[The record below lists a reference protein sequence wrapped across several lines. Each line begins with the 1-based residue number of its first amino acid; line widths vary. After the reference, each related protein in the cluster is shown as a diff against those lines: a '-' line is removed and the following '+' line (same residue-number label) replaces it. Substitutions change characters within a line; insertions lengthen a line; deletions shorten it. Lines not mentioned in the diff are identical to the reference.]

1 MPSNTAGRSA
11 HLTPR
16 QLQLLKMVA
25 GSQENQCYS
34 PTLSEMACELSIS
47 RSTVFEHIAE
57 LRKKGLLCGSPN
69 RARSLTLSSAAREL
83 LSGVGERAC
92 SVPSR
97 EGHLTAIRAFEGNA
111 LSGIARPRREMTDHY
126 KPEGI
131 PLAGRVAAGA
141 PVEAVENVE
150 QLSLTG
156 CFGGSDDLFA
166 LEVTGRSMIDEDIR
180 EGDYVICRRSRV
192 AENGQL
198 VVAIVDE
205 QNATLKRFYRE
216 ADRARLQP
224 ANDDYA
230 PIYSDNCRIE
240 AIVVGLVRKL

>member
-1 MPSNTAGRSA
+1 MPSNTAGPSA

-34 PTLSEMACELSIS
+34 PTLGEMACELSIS

-57 LRKKGLLCGSPN
+57 LRKKGLLSGSPN

-83 LSGVGERAC
+83 LSGVGERNLP
-92 SVPSR
+92 VGP
-97 EGHLTAIRAFEGNA
+97 HT
-111 LSGIARPRREMTDHY
+111 
-126 KPEGI
+126 PEGI

-141 PVEAVENVE
+141 PVEAIENVE
-150 QLSLTG
+150 HLSLTG
-156 CFGGSDDLFA
+156 CFGSGDDLFA
-166 LEVTGRSMIDEDIR
+166 LEVTGQSMIGEDIR

-198 VVAIVDE
+198 VVAIVNE
-205 QNATLKRFYRE
+205 QDATLKRFYRE
-216 ADRARLQP
+216 ADQVRLQP
-224 ANDDYA
+224 ANEDYQ

-240 AIVVGLVRKL
+240 AIVVGLVRRL

>member
-1 MPSNTAGRSA
+1 
-11 HLTPR
+11 
-16 QLQLLKMVA
+16 MVA

-34 PTLSEMACELSIS
+34 PTLGEMACELSIS

-69 RARSLTLSSAAREL
+69 RARSLTLSSAALEL
-83 LSGVGERAC
+83 LSCFSER
-92 SVPSR
+92 
-97 EGHLTAIRAFEGNA
+97 G
-111 LSGIARPRREMTDHY
+111 LSANPY
-126 KPEGI
+126 KADGI

-141 PVEAVENVE
+141 PLEAIENVE
-150 QLSLTG
+150 HLSLTG
-156 CFGGSDDLFA
+156 CFGSGDDLFA
-166 LEVTGRSMIDEDIR
+166 LEVTGQSMIDEDIR

-198 VVAIVDE
+198 VVAIVNE
-205 QNATLKRFYRE
+205 QDATLKRFYRE

-224 ANDDYA
+224 ANEDYE

-240 AIVVGLVRKL
+240 AIVIGLVRKL

>member
-25 GSQENQCYS
+25 GCQESQCYS
-34 PTLSEMACELSIS
+34 PTLGEMACELSIS

-57 LRKKGLLCGSPN
+57 LRKKGLLSGSPN
-69 RARSLTLSSAAREL
+69 RARSLTLSSAAHEL

-92 SVPSR
+92 SVPV
-97 EGHLTAIRAFEGNA
+97 RAFEGN
-111 LSGIARPRREMTDHY
+111 
-126 KPEGI
+126 KPVGI

-141 PVEAVENVE
+141 PLEAIENVE
-150 QLSLTG
+150 HLSLTG
-156 CFGGSDDLFA
+156 CFGSGDDLFA
-166 LEVTGRSMIDEDIR
+166 LEVTGQSMINEDIR

-205 QNATLKRFYRE
+205 QDATLKRFYKE
-216 ADRARLQP
+216 PDRVRLQP
-224 ANDDYA
+224 ANDDYQ
-230 PIYSDNCRIE
+230 PIYCDNCRIE
-240 AIVVGLVRKL
+240 AIVIGLVRKL

>member
-1 MPSNTAGRSA
+1 MPSKTAGRSA

-34 PTLSEMACELSIS
+34 PTLGEMACELSIS

-57 LRKKGLLCGSPN
+57 LRKKGLLSGSPN
-69 RARSLTLSSAAREL
+69 RARSLTLSSAAYEL
-83 LSGVGERAC
+83 LNGVGERAC
-92 SVPSR
+92 SVPV
-97 EGHLTAIRAFEGNA
+97 RAFEGNA
-111 LSGIARPRREMTDHY
+111 LSGIACPRREMTDHY

-141 PVEAVENVE
+141 PVEAIENVE
-150 QLSLTG
+150 HLSLTG
-156 CFGGSDDLFA
+156 CFGSGDDLFA
-166 LEVTGRSMIDEDIR
+166 LEVTGQSMIDEDIR

-192 AENGQL
+192 ADNGQL
-198 VVAIVDE
+198 VVAIVNE
-205 QNATLKRFYRE
+205 QDATLKRFYRE
-216 ADRARLQP
+216 SDQVRLQP
-224 ANDDYA
+224 ANEDYQ

-240 AIVVGLVRKL
+240 AIVVGLVRRL